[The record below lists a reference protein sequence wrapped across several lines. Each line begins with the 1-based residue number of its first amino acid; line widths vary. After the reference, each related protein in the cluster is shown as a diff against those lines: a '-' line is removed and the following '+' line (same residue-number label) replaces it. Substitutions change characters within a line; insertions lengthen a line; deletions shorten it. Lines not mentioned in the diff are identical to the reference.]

1 LNGPRTSWA
10 FPEALDRI
18 ARSSHAAFAR
28 DSGERI
34 ILWNKKCEEL
44 FGRPARSVLGKH
56 CHDVTGGRDCF
67 GNVYCHHNC
76 PIAFQACDRSDPVRR
91 FTLRAETKGGP
102 KWFEV
107 GTFAIP
113 SYHPAL
119 STMVHVFSE
128 GRAKRQSPA
137 ERLLAGNAPAPEPLS
152 IGPPGFA
159 GDQPS
164 VLTPRETEVLKLLAQ
179 GMTTPAIAAELFISP
194 VTVRNHV
201 AAILNKL
208 DVHSKLAAVI
218 FAYRQR
224 LV

>member
-1 LNGPRTSWA
+1 LNGPHSSRA
-10 FPEALDRI
+10 FSEALDRI

-44 FGRPARSVLGKH
+44 FGLSAQSVIGKH
-56 CHDVTGGRDCF
+56 CHDVTGGRDRF

-76 PIAFQACDRSDPVRR
+76 PIASQACDPSDPVRS

-102 KWFEV
+102 EWFEV

-119 STMVHVFSE
+119 STIVHFFSE
-128 GRAKRQSPA
+128 VKAKKQAPA
-137 ERLLAGNAPAPEPLS
+137 ERLLAGNAFTPEPLS

-159 GDQPS
+159 GGQPS
-164 VLTPRETEVLKLLAQ
+164 VLTPREIEVLRLLAQ

-194 VTVRNHV
+194 VTVRNHI
-201 AAILNKL
+201 AATLSKL

-218 FAYRQR
+218 LAYRHH